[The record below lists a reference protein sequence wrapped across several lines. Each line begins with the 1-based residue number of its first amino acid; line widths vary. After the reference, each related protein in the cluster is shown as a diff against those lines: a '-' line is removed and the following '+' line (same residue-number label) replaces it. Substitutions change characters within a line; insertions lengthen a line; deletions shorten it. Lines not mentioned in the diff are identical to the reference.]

1 MDGLQSIMLP
11 LNIRLQKHKN
21 KYNKKKNVINMKNNM
36 FRTLKAEEIEVR
48 VQSVKNGKAN
58 MLLYVDSRAVTKLLD
73 ETVGPMN
80 WQTEF
85 YEVNGQT
92 IGKLGIWDSE
102 KQQWIWKSDTGTE
115 SNIEAVKG
123 LISDVYKRMISR
135 WGVVELYSSP
145 KIVLDDDGYGNTGY
159 RVSEILYDVERNITH
174 LVLVNRFGKEVFRW
188 DEGQRPQVTQVAQ
201 RAQAPQNVQTDA
213 LDYVVETEMD
223 KLKRF
228 YKSKFRTMSP
238 EEQKIFTEF
247 KDFYKAKIEKSGW
260 TGNFDCE
267 KLWNLWRNNNMKT
280 QTK

>member
-1 MDGLQSIMLP
+1 MI
-11 LNIRLQKHKN
+11 
-21 KYNKKKNVINMKNNM
+21 NNM

-48 VQSVKNGKAN
+48 LQSVKNGKAN
-58 MLLYVDSRAVTKLLD
+58 MLLYIDSRAVTKLLD

-123 LISDVYKRMISR
+123 LISDVYKRMLSR

-145 KIVLDDDGYGNTGY
+145 KILLDDDGYGNTGY
-159 RVSEILYDVERNITH
+159 RVSEILYDGERNITH

-188 DEGQRPQVTQVAQ
+188 DEGQRPQVTQVPQ
-201 RAQAPQNVQTDA
+201 RAVAAPQNVQTDA

-223 KLKRF
+223 ILKKF
-228 YKSKFRTMSP
+228 YKSKFYTMSP

-260 TGNFDCE
+260 KGNKFDCE
-267 KLWNLWRNNNMKT
+267 KLWEIWKQRA
-280 QTK
+280 

>member
-1 MDGLQSIMLP
+1 MI
-11 LNIRLQKHKN
+11 
-21 KYNKKKNVINMKNNM
+21 NNM

-58 MLLYVDSRAVTKLLD
+58 MLLYIDSRSVTKLLD

-135 WGVVELYSSP
+135 WGITELYSSP

-159 RVSEILYDVERNITH
+159 RVSEIAYDSERNITH
-174 LVLVNRFGKEVFRW
+174 LVLANRFGKEVFRW
-188 DEGQRPQVTQVAQ
+188 DEGQRPQVIQTPQ
-201 RAQAPQNVQTDA
+201 RAVATPQNVQTDA

-223 KLKRF
+223 ILKRF
-228 YKSKFRTMSP
+228 YQSKFRTMSP

-260 TGNFDCE
+260 KGNFDCE
-267 KLWNLWRNNNMKT
+267 KLWNLWKNNNMKT

>member
-1 MDGLQSIMLP
+1 MI
-11 LNIRLQKHKN
+11 
-21 KYNKKKNVINMKNNM
+21 NNM

-58 MLLYVDSRAVTKLLD
+58 MLLYIDSRAVTKLLD

-92 IGKLGIWDSE
+92 IGKLGIWDEE
-102 KQQWIWKSDTGTE
+102 KKQWIFKSDTGTE

-123 LISDVYKRMISR
+123 LISDVYKRMLSR

-159 RVSEILYDVERNITH
+159 RVSEILYDGERNITH

-188 DEGQRPQVTQVAQ
+188 DEGQRPQVVHTTQAPQ
-201 RAQAPQNVQTDA
+201 RAVAPQNVQTDA

-223 KLKRF
+223 ILKRF
-228 YKSKFRTMSP
+228 YLSNVRSMSP
-238 EEQKIFTEF
+238 EEQKVFTEF
-247 KDFYKAKIEKSGW
+247 KNFYKNKIEKNGW
-260 TGNFDCE
+260 RGEFNVE
-267 KLWNLWRNNNMKT
+267 NLYKRWKNNNMKT

>member
-1 MDGLQSIMLP
+1 
-11 LNIRLQKHKN
+11 
-21 KYNKKKNVINMKNNM
+21 MKNNM

-58 MLLYVDSRAVTKLLD
+58 MLLYIDSRVVTKLLD

-188 DEGQRPQVTQVAQ
+188 DEGQRPQVTQAPQ

-228 YKSKFRTMSP
+228 YKSKFHTMGP

-260 TGNFDCE
+260 KGEFNVD
-267 KLWNLWRNNNMKT
+267 NLWLRWKNNNMKT

>member
-1 MDGLQSIMLP
+1 
-11 LNIRLQKHKN
+11 
-21 KYNKKKNVINMKNNM
+21 MKNNM

-58 MLLYVDSRAVTKLLD
+58 MLLYIESRAVTKLLD

-188 DEGQRPQVTQVAQ
+188 DEGQRPQVTQVPQ
-201 RAQAPQNVQTDA
+201 RAVAPQNVQTDA

-223 KLKRF
+223 ILKKF

-238 EEQKIFTEF
+238 EEQKVFTEF
-247 KDFYKAKIEKSGW
+247 KDFYKNKIEKSGW
-260 TGNFDCE
+260 KGEFCVEN
-267 KLWNLWRNNNMKT
+267 LWLRWRNNNMKT
-280 QTK
+280 TQTK

>member
-1 MDGLQSIMLP
+1 MI
-11 LNIRLQKHKN
+11 
-21 KYNKKKNVINMKNNM
+21 NNM

-58 MLLYVDSRAVTKLLD
+58 MLLYIDSRAVTKLLD
-73 ETVGPMN
+73 ETLGPMN

-92 IGKLGIWDSE
+92 IGKLGIWDTE
-102 KQQWIWKSDTGTE
+102 KKQWIWKSDTGTE

-123 LISDVYKRMISR
+123 LISDVYKRMLSR

-159 RVSEILYDVERNITH
+159 RVSEILYDGERNITH

-188 DEGQRPQVTQVAQ
+188 DEGQRPQVAQ
-201 RAQAPQNVQTDA
+201 RAVAPQNAQTDA

-228 YKSKFRTMSP
+228 YMSNVRTMGK
-238 EEQKIFTEF
+238 EEQKVFTEF
-247 KDFYKAKIEKSGW
+247 KDFYKNKIEKSGW
-260 TGNFDCE
+260 KGEFNVE
-267 KLWNLWRNNNMKT
+267 NLYKRWKNNNMNTT

>member
-1 MDGLQSIMLP
+1 
-11 LNIRLQKHKN
+11 
-21 KYNKKKNVINMKNNM
+21 MKNNM

-58 MLLYVDSRAVTKLLD
+58 MLLYIDSRAVTKLLD

-92 IGKLGIWDSE
+92 IGKLGIWDGE

-159 RVSEILYDVERNITH
+159 RVSEILYDSERNITH

-188 DEGQRPQVTQVAQ
+188 DEGQRPQVVHTTQAPQ
-201 RAQAPQNVQTDA
+201 RAQAPQNIQTDA

-223 KLKRF
+223 KLKKF
-228 YKSKFRTMSP
+228 YQSKFRTMSP

-247 KDFYKAKIEKSGW
+247 KDFYKNKIDKSGW
-260 TGNFDCE
+260 KGNFDVDN
-267 KLWNLWRNNNMKT
+267 LWIRWRNNNMNTT

>member
-1 MDGLQSIMLP
+1 
-11 LNIRLQKHKN
+11 
-21 KYNKKKNVINMKNNM
+21 MKNNM

-58 MLLYVDSRAVTKLLD
+58 MLLYIDSRAVTKLLD

-188 DEGQRPQVTQVAQ
+188 DEGQRPQVTQAPQ

-228 YKSKFRTMSP
+228 YKSKFHTMGP

-260 TGNFDCE
+260 KGNNFDVD
-267 KLWNLWRNNNMKT
+267 NLWLKWKNNNMKT

>member
-1 MDGLQSIMLP
+1 MI
-11 LNIRLQKHKN
+11 
-21 KYNKKKNVINMKNNM
+21 NNM

-58 MLLYVDSRAVTKLLD
+58 MLLYIDSRAVTKLLD

-159 RVSEILYDVERNITH
+159 RVSEILYDGERNITH

-188 DEGQRPQVTQVAQ
+188 DEGQRPQVTQ
-201 RAQAPQNVQTDA
+201 RAAAPQNVQTDA

-228 YKSKFRTMSP
+228 YLSNVRSMSP

-247 KDFYKAKIEKSGW
+247 KDFYKNKIEKNGW
-260 TGNFDCE
+260 KGEFNVE
-267 KLWNLWRNNNMKT
+267 NLYKRWKNNNMKT

>member
-1 MDGLQSIMLP
+1 MI
-11 LNIRLQKHKN
+11 
-21 KYNKKKNVINMKNNM
+21 NNM

-58 MLLYVDSRAVTKLLD
+58 MLLYIDSRAVTKLLD

-123 LISDVYKRMISR
+123 LISDVYKRMLSR
-135 WGVVELYSSP
+135 WGVIELYSSP
-145 KIVLDDDGYGNTGY
+145 KILLDDDGYGNTGY
-159 RVSEILYDVERNITH
+159 RVSEILYDGERNITH
-174 LVLVNRFGKEVFRW
+174 LVLINRFGKEVFRW
-188 DEGQRPQVTQVAQ
+188 DEGQRPQVIQPAQ
-201 RAQAPQNVQTDA
+201 RIQAPQNVQTDA

-223 KLKRF
+223 ILKKF
-228 YKSKFRTMSP
+228 YKSKFYTMSP
-238 EEQKIFTEF
+238 EEQKVFTEF
-247 KDFYKAKIEKSGW
+247 KDFYKAKIEKNGW
-260 TGNFDCE
+260 KGNNFEVD
-267 KLWNLWRNNNMKT
+267 NLWLRWKNNNMKT

>member
-1 MDGLQSIMLP
+1 
-11 LNIRLQKHKN
+11 
-21 KYNKKKNVINMKNNM
+21 MKNNM

-58 MLLYVDSRAVTKLLD
+58 MLLYIDSRAVTKLLD

-92 IGKLGIWDSE
+92 IGKLGIWDEE
-102 KQQWIWKSDTGTE
+102 KKQWIFKSDTGTE

-123 LISDVYKRMISR
+123 LISDVYKRMLSR

-159 RVSEILYDVERNITH
+159 RVSEILYDGERNITH

-188 DEGQRPQVTQVAQ
+188 DEGQRPQVVHTAQAPQ
-201 RAQAPQNVQTDA
+201 RAQAPQNVQADA

-223 KLKRF
+223 KLKKF
-228 YKSKFRTMSP
+228 YQSKFRTMSP
-238 EEQKIFTEF
+238 EEQKVFTEF
-247 KDFYKAKIEKSGW
+247 KDFYKNKIDKSGW
-260 TGNFDCE
+260 KGNFDVDN
-267 KLWNLWRNNNMKT
+267 LWIRWRNNNMNTT

>member
-1 MDGLQSIMLP
+1 MI
-11 LNIRLQKHKN
+11 
-21 KYNKKKNVINMKNNM
+21 NNM

-58 MLLYVDSRAVTKLLD
+58 MLLYIDSRAVTKLLD

-92 IGKLGIWDSE
+92 IGKLGIWDEE
-102 KQQWIWKSDTGTE
+102 KKQWIFKSDTGTE

-123 LISDVYKRMISR
+123 LISDVYKRMLSR

-159 RVSEILYDVERNITH
+159 RVSEILYDGERNITH
-174 LVLVNRFGKEVFRW
+174 LVLVIRFEKEVFRW
-188 DEGQRPQVTQVAQ
+188 DEGQRPQVVHTAQ
-201 RAQAPQNVQTDA
+201 PPQRPQAPQNVQTDA

-223 KLKRF
+223 KLKKF
-228 YKSKFRTMSP
+228 YQSKFRTMSP

-247 KDFYKAKIEKSGW
+247 KDFYKNKIEKSGW
-260 TGNFDCE
+260 KGNFDVD
-267 KLWNLWRNNNMKT
+267 NLWIRWKNNNMK
-280 QTK
+280 